1 MALHIQIG
9 ATRKTVVRAG
19 DIIPEITARVKF
31 VALHI
36 QIGATRKTVV
46 QAGAIILEMT
56 AHVKRGIL
64 DKSVPSANQ
73 CYMQNV

>member
-19 DIIPEITARVKF
+19 DIIPE
-31 VALHI
+31 
-36 QIGATRKTVV
+36 
-46 QAGAIILEMT
+46 MT
-56 AHVKRGIL
+56 AHVKRGFL
-64 DKSVPSANQ
+64 DKSVPPANQ